1 MVEEQERILK
11 RINVPGECN
20 YRVDGLCKHSM
31 GTPYHVGERCNAG
44 WTDFPDWCPLELAPP
59 KNERPTEKYQEG
71 IWNFADGEWCYLGDK
86 DSAKI
91 IQGLR
96 NTIRELMEQLKHLSE
111 EKKQ

>member
-59 KNERPTEKYQEG
+59 NTTVKCPYCGKKY
-71 IWNFADGEWCYLGDK
+71 FAPD
-86 DSAKI
+86 
-91 IQGLR
+91 
-96 NTIRELMEQLKHLSE
+96 NLSE
-111 EKKQ
+111 EKKETKDE